1 MGKGLHSPRSAPTA
15 PGMARLLDF
24 SGRRWALRVL
34 WELRAGPLNFRALR
48 NACGGISPG
57 VLQRRLHEWRE
68 FGVVERIPRLGY
80 RLSARGEQLFPILA
94 QMNKW
99 AAAEPAR

>member
-1 MGKGLHSPRSAPTA
+1 MAQGTRDPRHVRTA
-15 PGMARLLDF
+15 PEMARFLET

-34 WELRAGPLNFRALR
+34 WELRVGALNFRALR
-48 NACGGISPG
+48 EACGGISPS

-80 RLSARGEQLFPILA
+80 RLTARGERLFPVLA
-94 QMNKW
+94 QMDKW
-99 AAAEPAR
+99 ARA

>member
-1 MGKGLHSPRSAPTA
+1 MAQGVRDPRRARTGGA
-15 PGMARLLDF
+15 MARFLEI

-34 WELRAGPLNFRALR
+34 WELRVGALNFRALR
-48 NACGGISPG
+48 EACGGISPS

-80 RLSARGEQLFPILA
+80 RLTARGERLFPVLA
-94 QMNKW
+94 QIDKW
-99 AAAEPAR
+99 ARG